1 MKSYFVLFV
10 FYLSIFVLT
19 AGGRIASSDE
29 TAFFL
34 ETQSVV
40 ERGTLAVPD
49 TIVNNGSYGRDG
61 KFYIGGGIGYTL
73 LSVPFYSLGKLVIT
87 IFPIPEIHQIF
98 ILKGFFSLTNQFVCA
113 MIGVLFF
120 MFCRRVGYSP
130 KLSFFLTAALLFT
143 TNLFPYAKSSMRE
156 PLLTLCLLA
165 AAYGMF
171 VFKGEKKT
179 SYLHLT
185 GFAIFYMLNTKIS
198 FAVLLPVLAV
208 YFMLIYDSS
217 LFVSFRLMGFK
228 ILFRKK
234 AFWRDGLI
242 LMGWVVA
249 AFMVI
254 GVYNYIQFG
263 SLFSSGYTNKPQPFN
278 NPLWRGIHGLLF
290 SSGKSFFLYA
300 SITVLFLWAA
310 PRWIK
315 SHAKESVFFSMLFL
329 VMLVLHAKYFA
340 WAGDGSWGPR
350 YLIPVIPFFVLPIGL
365 LLQNSLEQSKKL
377 YKFAA
382 LSLCALGLLIQL
394 GGVSVYLG
402 SYLRYIGEYPY
413 QKDFSDPEFLFKSR
427 YVPEYSPVIGH
438 WELLLV
444 SLEKHMSGE
453 IGIIKIDNAQ
463 ERIPIADAQKVIY
476 LIDYWFMYMFY
487 AGIKTGWILFL
498 FFINVIAVI
507 VSGFHAIRLF
517 VKAQGSRG

>member
-10 FYLSIFVLT
+10 FYWSIFVLT

-34 ETQSVV
+34 ETQSAV
-40 ERGTLAVPD
+40 EHGTLAVPD
-49 TIVNNGSYGRDG
+49 TVVNNGSYGRDG
-61 KFYIGGGIGYTL
+61 KFYIGGGIGYTF
-73 LSVPFYSLGKLVIT
+73 LSVPFYALGKLVIE
-87 IFPIPEIHQIF
+87 IFPIPENYRVF

-120 MFCRRVGYSP
+120 VFCRRVGYSS
-130 KLSFFLTAALLFT
+130 KISFFLTAALLFT

-165 AAYGMF
+165 AAYGLY
-171 VFKGEKKT
+171 VFKAEKKS

-185 GFAIFYMLNTKIS
+185 GFAVFYMMNTKIS
-198 FAVLLPVLAV
+198 FAVLLPVIAV
-208 YFMLIYDSS
+208 YFILIYDSN
-217 LFVSFRLMGFK
+217 LFVSFRLMDFK
-228 ILFRKK
+228 ILFGKK

-242 LMGWVVA
+242 LMGWIVA
-249 AFMVI
+249 AFTVI

-300 SITVLFLWAA
+300 PITVLFLAAA
-310 PRWIK
+310 PSWIK
-315 SHAKESVFFSMLFL
+315 SNVKEAVFFGLLFL

-350 YLIPVIPFFVLPIGL
+350 YLIPVIPFFILPMGS
-365 LLQNSLEQSKKL
+365 LLQNSLEQSKKM

-382 LSLCALGLLIQL
+382 LSLCVIGLLIQL

-413 QKDFSDPEFLFKSR
+413 KKDFSDPEFLYQSR

-438 WELLLV
+438 WKLLFV

-453 IGIIKIDNAQ
+453 IGIIKIDDAQ
-463 ERIPIADAQKVIY
+463 KRIPIADAQKVIY

-487 AGIKTGWILFL
+487 AGFNTGWVLFL
-498 FFINVIAVI
+498 FFASALTAST
-507 VSGFHAIRLF
+507 SGFYAFRLF
-517 VKAQGSRG
+517 VKAQGARG